1 MRGLGPEQLLEAEQL
16 GPEPE
21 QLGSEQ
27 LGGGVTGAAGWAGQL
42 LSAAFFFP
50 TAEKEM

>member
-1 MRGLGPEQLLEAEQL
+1 MRGLGPEQLLEPEQL

-27 LGGGVTGAAGWAGQL
+27 LGAGVTGAAGWAGQ
-42 LSAAFFFP
+42 SAAFFP